1 MKENKVQE
9 LPSFKRNI
17 CVLMDEMKL
26 KSGLFFTSSG
36 KLVGF
41 SDLGPVNNEL
51 QKFEQGLRTQEAKLA
66 SHVFVL
72 MAKGLFSGLKFPFAY
87 YPCEGM
93 TSEQTVRLWIII
105 CLFII
110 NQKSDIFVI
119 LFNVFSNLSGRTSR
133 RPWRKDGSSTRCPA
147 HRDHRRCCWGRHWGR
162 NAWYLASH
170 VFVLMA
176 RGLFSGLKLPFAYYP
191 RDGMTSEQLYTCVWG
206 GIQVLECWGLKV
218 RAITSDGA
226 SNNRTF
232 YNLCANDGN
241 SHWTLNPYDT
251 GRREYF
257 FSDPP
262 HLVKTVRNNLANRGS
277 HTKTRN
283 LMVNFL

>member
-87 YPCEGM
+87 YPC
-93 TSEQTVRLWIII
+93 
-105 CLFII
+105 
-110 NQKSDIFVI
+110 
-119 LFNVFSNLSGRTSR
+119 
-133 RPWRKDGSSTRCPA
+133 
-147 HRDHRRCCWGRHWGR
+147 
-162 NAWYLASH
+162 
-170 VFVLMA
+170 
-176 RGLFSGLKLPFAYYP
+176 
-191 RDGMTSEQLYTCVWG
+191 DGMTSEQLYACELSFV
-206 GIQVLECWGLKV
+206 
-218 RAITSDGA
+218 
-226 SNNRTF
+226 
-232 YNLCANDGN
+232 
-241 SHWTLNPYDT
+241 
-251 GRREYF
+251 
-257 FSDPP
+257 
-262 HLVKTVRNNLANRGS
+262 
-277 HTKTRN
+277 
-283 LMVNFL
+283 

>member
-9 LPSFKRNI
+9 LPNFKRNI

-41 SDLGPVNNEL
+41 SDLGPGNNEL

-72 MAKGLFSGLKFPFAY
+72 MARGLFSGLKFPFAY
-87 YPCEGM
+87 YPC
-93 TSEQTVRLWIII
+93 
-105 CLFII
+105 
-110 NQKSDIFVI
+110 
-119 LFNVFSNLSGRTSR
+119 
-133 RPWRKDGSSTRCPA
+133 
-147 HRDHRRCCWGRHWGR
+147 
-162 NAWYLASH
+162 
-170 VFVLMA
+170 
-176 RGLFSGLKLPFAYYP
+176 
-191 RDGMTSEQLYTCVWG
+191 DGMTSEQLYACVWG
-206 GIQVLECWGLKV
+206 CIQVLECWGLKV

-251 GRREYF
+251 RRREYF

-262 HLVKTVRNNLANRGS
+262 HLVKTVRNNLANSGS